1 MNKILVVSG
10 PSGVG
15 KTTLC
20 EHLMRLER
28 RLKPGITATTR
39 KPRPGEVN
47 GRDYHFLT
55 RKGFENGIRSN
66 KFVEYTRLFGNYYG
80 TPIESLNGVF
90 KQGKYPLLRVD
101 VRGARAL
108 KRKGFKGVYIFILP
122 PARTTGGVQSGRPD
136 VKTLKQRLV
145 KRQSQESLAEIN
157 KRLKRARAEMR
168 YSKDYEFHVINDRI
182 VRAVGEM
189 RQIVKKNLY

>member
-1 MNKILVVSG
+1 M
-10 PSGVG
+10 G

-20 EHLMRLER
+20 GHLMRRER
-28 RLKPGITATTR
+28 RIKPGITATTR
-39 KPRPGEVN
+39 KPRPGEKD

-55 RKGFENGIRSN
+55 VKEFENGIRSK

-122 PARTTGGVQSGRPD
+122 PDAE
-136 VKTLKQRLV
+136 TLKQRLV
-145 KRQSQESLAEIN
+145 KRQSRESATDIN

-168 YSKDYEFHVINDRI
+168 YSRDYEFHVVNDRI
-182 VRAVGEM
+182 ARAVGEM
-189 RQIVKKNLY
+189 RKIVKKHLY

>member
-1 MNKILVVSG
+1 MNRPNHKILVVSG

-20 EHLMRLER
+20 GHLLRLER
-28 RLKPGITATTR
+28 RIKPGITATTR
-39 KPRPGEVN
+39 KPRPGEKD

-55 RKGFENGIRSN
+55 RTGFENGIRSK

-122 PARTTGGVQSGRPD
+122 PD
-136 VKTLKQRLV
+136 VKTLRQRLV

-168 YSKDYEFHVINDRI
+168 YSRDYEFHVINDRI
-182 VRAVGEM
+182 ARAVGEM
-189 RQIVKKNLY
+189 RQIVKKHLY

>member
-1 MNKILVVSG
+1 MSNINRHILVVSG

-20 EHLMRLER
+20 EHLMRRER

-55 RKGFENGIRSN
+55 IKGFANGIRSK
-66 KFVEYTRLFGNYYG
+66 KFVEYTKLFGNYYG
-80 TPIESLNGVF
+80 TPVESLDRVF
-90 KQGKYPLLRVD
+90 KQDKYPLLRVD

-108 KRKGFKGVYIFILP
+108 KRKGFKGVYIFIRP
-122 PARTTGGVQSGRPD
+122 PDTE
-136 VKTLKQRLV
+136 TLKQRLV
-145 KRQSQESLAEIN
+145 KRQSKESSSEIN
-157 KRLKRARAEMR
+157 KRLKRAKAEMR
-168 YSKDYEFHVINDRI
+168 YSRDYEFNVVNDRI
-182 VRAVGEM
+182 ARAVCEM
-189 RQIVKKNLY
+189 CKIVKKYLY

>member
-1 MNKILVVSG
+1 MSNINRQILVVSG

-20 EHLMRLER
+20 GHLLRLER

-47 GRDYHFLT
+47 KKDYFFLT
-55 RKGFENGIRSN
+55 IKQFTDGIRSK

-101 VRGARAL
+101 VRGAKAL
-108 KRKGFKGVYIFILP
+108 KQKGFRGVYIFILP
-122 PARTTGGVQSGRPD
+122 PDA
-136 VKTLKQRLV
+136 KTLKHRLV
-145 KRQSQESLAEIN
+145 KRQSQETTQEIT

-168 YSKDYEFHVINDRI
+168 YARDYDFHVINDRI
-182 VRAVGEM
+182 DRAVGEM

>member
-1 MNKILVVSG
+1 MNKPKHKILVVSG

-20 EHLMRLER
+20 EHLMRRER
-28 RLKPGITATTR
+28 RIKPGITATTR
-39 KPRPGEVN
+39 KPRPGEKD

-55 RKGFENGIRSN
+55 VKEFENGIRSK

-122 PARTTGGVQSGRPD
+122 PCLPAGRPD

-145 KRQSQESLAEIN
+145 KRQSRESATDIN

-168 YSKDYEFHVINDRI
+168 YSRDYEFHVVNDRI
-182 VRAVGEM
+182 ARAVGEM

>member
-1 MNKILVVSG
+1 MSNPKNKILVVSG

-20 EHLMRLER
+20 GYLER
-28 RLKPGITATTR
+28 RERLIKPGITATTR
-39 KPRPGEVN
+39 KPRPGEKD

-55 RKGFENGIRSN
+55 RKNFEKGIRSS

-80 TPIESLNGVF
+80 TPLESLNGVF

-122 PARTTGGVQSGRPD
+122 PDA
-136 VKTLKQRLV
+136 KTLKERLV
-145 KRQSQESLAEIN
+145 KRQTKESAGEIN
-157 KRLKRARAEMR
+157 KRLKRAKAEMR
-168 YSKDYEFHVINDRI
+168 YARDYEFHVVNDRI
-182 VRAVGEM
+182 ARAVGEM
-189 RQIVKKNLY
+189 RRIVKKHLY